1 MSHNLLEQNKNSPRG
16 SMKTLVLYRPEE
28 FSHLFQSPIFIAE
41 ILVTKYV
48 PLVLRIFYSR
58 GVFASSTTPPSH
70 STLAE
75 TTSKCPSHKHCT
87 LDWPFVS
94 RALSGKLHRPPLSA
108 EPRNQA
114 LFDVSVLLIELC
126 LGIPFV
132 GLWEQYKQ
140 EAGIKDPCSN
150 AEVANSLVD
159 KISDDRGKPVLTCIQ
174 CRPRFRENS
183 PKYERVREVFYR
195 DVVVPLE

>member
-1 MSHNLLEQNKNSPRG
+1 MYYIGQRNFHISSSHQYSLQK
-16 SMKTLVLYRPEE
+16 
-28 FSHLFQSPIFIAE
+28 

-58 GVFASSTTPPSH
+58 RVFASSTTPSSH

-75 TTSKCPSHKHCT
+75 TTSKCPCHKHCT

-94 RALSGKLHRPPLSA
+94 RALSDKLHRPTLST

-114 LFDVSVLLIELC
+114 LFDLNVLLIELC
-126 LGIPFV
+126 LGLPFE

-140 EAGIKDPCSN
+140 EAEIKDPCSN

-159 KISDDRGKPVLTCIQ
+159 KISDNRGKPVLTCIQ
-174 CRPRFRENS
+174 CRPRCRENS
-183 PKYERVREVFYR
+183 PKYERVREALYR